1 MRHALLTLAVIIMVA
16 VVSLRAGGELT
27 PAIDTPGGSSPIAED
42 LPPGSR
48 QAVIPPGQEDM
59 LVDMLG
65 KGAELP
71 GPCKLSGAEA
81 KQTMI
86 RAEYACPSGAIAAEF
101 YHPDDAPAGATK
113 TSQFAIVVP
122 AAAPSGFGE
131 ALVERVRAREA
142 PFQWKYVGRSAVA
155 AERKSPIV
163 WFAVAAVVAV
173 IVIVRIVRRRR
184 ASP

>member
-1 MRHALLTLAVIIMVA
+1 MRHLPLTVA
-16 VVSLRAGGELT
+16 VVLAVLVALRAGAELT
-27 PAIDTPGGSSPIAED
+27 PAIGTPGESPPIAED
-42 LPPGSR
+42 LPAGSR
-48 QAVIPPGQEDM
+48 QAVVPPGQEDL

-81 KQTMI
+81 KLTMI

-113 TSQFAIVVP
+113 TSQFAIVIP
-122 AAAPSGFGE
+122 AAAPSGFGD

-155 AERKSPIV
+155 A
-163 WFAVAAVVAV
+163 
-173 IVIVRIVRRRR
+173 
-184 ASP
+184 